1 MIFRL
6 FASLLLLIAPAS
18 LSACTEESAD
28 AQDAQATVEVATEL
42 PTITVHKTPTCG
54 CCNAWIDHLRTNGF
68 HVEAVDVQD
77 TRPMASRLG
86 VPDNMRSCHTGE
98 VAGYAIE
105 GHIPADDIKRL
116 LNERPDIVGLTVPGM
131 PLGSPGME
139 AGGRTQPYS
148 VFAIER
154 DGSTSVFAQH

>member
-18 LSACTEESAD
+18 LSACTEEN
-28 AQDAQATVEVATEL
+28 AQTQEAQATAEAASEL
-42 PTITVHKTPTCG
+42 PLITVHKTPTCG
-54 CCNAWIDHLRTNGF
+54 CCNAWIDHLRANGF
-68 HVEAVDVQD
+68 EVEAVDVQS
-77 TRPMASRLG
+77 TTPVASRLG

-116 LNERPDIVGLTVPGM
+116 LDERPDIVGLTVPGM

-139 AGGRTQPYS
+139 AGGQTQPYS

-154 DGSTSVFAQH
+154 DGTTSVFAQH